1 MDDFDGETS
10 KRNPVFCALVNSL
23 LDLDRDDLGHPAHP
37 GLWERL
43 IGDRGPVDQRGLH
56 CPDCRAASGAR
67 AWMYVFERQGLRIAA
82 HHNPYRRPAGGG
94 DVCEAYRER
103 YVRAAESAGHTAEV
117 GAADANG
124 GRRTGVLVTGAGGR
138 RYGFEPQLSYL
149 SAATARSRD
158 AAARADGIT
167 AVWHA
172 VDPRSPLID
181 AVHWTRTDDLPAAAV
196 RAERDLLVRG
206 GVRALT
212 LELCDRMPTPCPT
225 RRQGGCGRRHAR
237 WGPRPRQFDDLVR
250 DIAAGSC
257 VPLTVRAGRDVH
269 RFWSSVEEREA
280 FLDSGGTLAPA
291 DEADA
296 GAVDR
301 APAPHRSAASG
312 PRPHRRRDTRCL
324 LARADLADRVG
335 RVGRA
340 EWADRAER
348 RQRRFVAR
356 PARDSGEAIWCPE
369 PAAAPAPI
377 VRPEIAPLRREVC
390 SAGRGPA
397 CGRGA
402 RLYPG
407 GWFCEEHRPG
417 AARA

>member
-1 MDDFDGETS
+1 MDDFDSETS
-10 KRNPVFCALVNSL
+10 KRNPVFCALVDAP
-23 LDLDRDDLGHPAHP
+23 LDLDREDLGHPAHP

-43 IGDRGPVDQRGLH
+43 VGDRRPVDQRGLH
-56 CPDCRAASGAR
+56 CPDCRAARGAR

-82 HHNPYRRPAGGG
+82 HHNPHRSPSAGSE
-94 DVCEAYRER
+94 VREAYRER

-117 GAADANG
+117 GVVDAD
-124 GRRTGVLVTGAGGR
+124 GRRRTDVLVTGAGGQ

-149 SAATARSRD
+149 SAETARSRD

-167 AVWHA
+167 AVWHT

-181 AVHWTRTDDLPAAAV
+181 EVHWTRTDDLPAAAV

-225 RRQGGCGRRHAR
+225 RRLGSCGRRHAR

-257 VPLTVRAGRDVH
+257 VPLTVRAGRGVH
-269 RFWSSVEEREA
+269 RFWSSVEDREA

-296 GAVDR
+296 SAAGAAGAADR
-301 APAPHRSAASG
+301 AAAPHRSAASG
-312 PRPHRRRDTRCL
+312 PRPHSRRDSRCVV
-324 LARADLADRVG
+324 DR
-335 RVGRA
+335 R
-340 EWADRAER
+340 DRTDWAER
-348 RQRRFVAR
+348 RHRRFAAL
-356 PARDSGEAIWCPE
+356 PARDSGEAIWVPE
-369 PAAAPAPI
+369 PAAAPARI
-377 VRPEIAPLRREVC
+377 LRPEIAPVRRGVC
-390 SAGRGPA
+390 SAGHGPA
-397 CGRGA
+397 CGHRA

-407 GWFCEEHRPG
+407 GWFCEGHRPG

>member
-10 KRNPVFCALVNSL
+10 KRKPVFCALVDAP

-43 IGDRGPVDQRGLH
+43 IGDRRPVDQRGLH
-56 CPDCRAASGAR
+56 CPECRAARGAR
-67 AWMYVFERQGLRIAA
+67 VWMYVFERQGLRIAA
-82 HHNPYRRPAGGG
+82 HHNPHRRPSGAS
-94 DVCEAYRER
+94 DVSDAYRER

-117 GAADANG
+117 GVVDANG
-124 GRRTGVLVTGAGGR
+124 RRRTDVLVTGAGGQ
-138 RYGFEPQLSYL
+138 RYGFEPQVSYL
-149 SAATARSRD
+149 SAATARNRA

-167 AVWHA
+167 AVWHT

-181 AVHWTRTDDLPAAAV
+181 AVPWTRTDDLPAAAV

-225 RRQGGCGRRHAR
+225 RRQGSCGRRHAR

-250 DIAAGSC
+250 DIAAGNC
-257 VPLTVRAGRDVH
+257 VPLTVRAGRAVH
-269 RFWSSVEEREA
+269 RFWASAEDREA

-296 GAVDR
+296 GTAGR
-301 APAPHRSAASG
+301 APAPHRSTASA
-312 PRPHRRRDTRCL
+312 PRHHRSRGSRCVVD
-324 LARADLADRVG
+324 RADRADRG
-335 RVGRA
+335 
-340 EWADRAER
+340 EWVDRAER
-348 RQRRFVAR
+348 RQRRFAGL
-356 PARDSGEAIWCPE
+356 PARDSGEAIWVPE
-369 PAAAPAPI
+369 PTAAPARIP
-377 VRPEIAPLRREVC
+377 RPEIGPVRHGVC
-390 SAGRGPA
+390 SAGHGPA

>member
-10 KRNPVFCALVNSL
+10 KRNPVFCALVNAP

-43 IGDRGPVDQRGLH
+43 VGDRRPVDQRGLH
-56 CPDCRAASGAR
+56 CPDCRVARGAR

-82 HHNPYRRPAGGG
+82 HHNPHRRPSVGS

-117 GAADANG
+117 GVVDANG
-124 GRRTGVLVTGAGGR
+124 RRRTDVLVTGAGGQ

-149 SAATARSRD
+149 SAAAARSRD

-167 AVWHA
+167 AVWHT

-212 LELCDRMPTPCPT
+212 LELCDRMPAPCPT
-225 RRQGGCGRRHAR
+225 RRQGSCGRRHAR

-257 VPLTVRAGRDVH
+257 VPLTVRAGRGVH
-269 RFWSSVEEREA
+269 RFWSSVEDREA
-280 FLDSGGTLAPA
+280 FLDSGGTLASA
-291 DEADA
+291 EEAAA

-301 APAPHRSAASG
+301 APAPHRSTASG
-312 PRPHRRRDTRCL
+312 PRPHLRRNTRCVV
-324 LARADLADRVG
+324 DR
-335 RVGRA
+335 
-340 EWADRAER
+340 ADRAER
-348 RQRRFVAR
+348 AERWHRRFAAL
-356 PARDSGEAIWCPE
+356 PARDSGEAIWFPE
-369 PAAAPAPI
+369 PAAAPARIP
-377 VRPEIAPLRREVC
+377 RPEIAPVRREVC
-390 SAGRGPA
+390 SAGHGPA

>member
-10 KRNPVFCALVNSL
+10 KRNPVFCALVDAP

-43 IGDRGPVDQRGLH
+43 IGDRRPVDQRGLH
-56 CPDCRAASGAR
+56 CPDCRADRGAR

-82 HHNPYRRPAGGG
+82 HHNPHRRPPGGR
-94 DVCEAYRER
+94 DVSDAYRER

-117 GAADANG
+117 GVVDANG
-124 GRRTGVLVTGAGGR
+124 RPRTDVLVTGAGGQ
-138 RYGFEPQLSYL
+138 RYGFEAQLSYL
-149 SAATARSRD
+149 SAAAARARA

-181 AVHWTRTDDLPAAAV
+181 AVPWTRTDDLPAAAV

-206 GVRALT
+206 GVRALS
-212 LELCDRMPTPCPT
+212 LELCDRMPTPCPI
-225 RRQGGCGRRHAR
+225 RRQGSCGRRHAR

-250 DIAAGSC
+250 DIAAGNC
-257 VPLTVRAGRDVH
+257 VPLTVRAGRSVH
-269 RFWSSVEEREA
+269 RFWSSVEDREA
-280 FLDSGGTLAPA
+280 FLDSGGTVAPA

-296 GAVDR
+296 DTADR
-301 APAPHRSAASG
+301 APAPHRSTASG
-312 PRPHRRRDTRCL
+312 PRHHPRRGTRCL
-324 LARADLADRVG
+324 VDRADR
-335 RVGRA
+335 
-340 EWADRAER
+340 ADRAER
-348 RQRRFVAR
+348 RRRFAGL
-356 PARDSGEAIWCPE
+356 PARDSGEAIWFPE
-369 PAAAPAPI
+369 PTAAPAPI
-377 VRPEIAPLRREVC
+377 PRPEIGPVRRGVC
-390 SAGRGPA
+390 SAGHGTA

-407 GWFCEEHRPG
+407 GWFCGEHRPG

>member
-10 KRNPVFCALVNSL
+10 TRNPVFCALVNAT

-43 IGDRGPVDQRGLH
+43 TGDRRPVDQRGLH
-56 CPDCRAASGAR
+56 CPDCRSAHGAR

-82 HHNPYRRPAGGG
+82 HHNPHRRQAGGS
-94 DVCEAYRER
+94 DVREAYRER

-117 GAADANG
+117 GVTDGNG
-124 GRRTGVLVTGAGGR
+124 RQRTDVLVTGAGGQ

-149 SAATARSRD
+149 SADTARSRD
-158 AAARADGIT
+158 AAARADGVT
-167 AVWHA
+167 PVWHT

-181 AVHWTRTDDLPAAAV
+181 AVHWTRADDLPAAAV

-225 RRQGGCGRRHAR
+225 RSQGSCGRRHAR

-257 VPLTVRAGRDVH
+257 VPLTVRAGRGVH
-269 RFWSSVEEREA
+269 RFWSSAEDRDVY
-280 FLDSGGTLAPA
+280 LDSGGTLAPA
-291 DEADA
+291 DEADT
-296 GAVDR
+296 GAADRTADR
-301 APAPHRSAASG
+301 AAGPTAGRVSAFHRSAVSG
-312 PRPHRRRDTRCL
+312 PRPYSHRDARCAV
-324 LARADLADRVG
+324 AR
-335 RVGRA
+335 
-340 EWADRAER
+340 ADRAER
-348 RQRRFVAR
+348 WHRRFAAL
-356 PARDSGEAIWCPE
+356 PARDSGEAIWLPE

-377 VRPEIAPLRREVC
+377 VRPEIVPVRRGVC
-390 SAGRGPA
+390 SAGRGPS
-397 CGRGA
+397 CGRRA

-407 GWFCEEHRPG
+407 GWFCDGHRPG
-417 AARA
+417 AARV